1 MQNGFQAVGYPS
13 GLNRQDFTCF
23 NPPQREEV
31 ESQMKKAYEDLGLTG
46 TLSLSLSHFLSGTL
60 FPSLYFLEY
69 VSINPGNKATRR
81 KSRDASSMSTPLTV
95 SGDDKNTASRGSRVI
110 NINLA
115 DDVDATRIKMNM
127 TRGTTLKSA
136 ILNFE
141 RDPVKFSAE
150 IEKAREALD
159 AHYME
164 MINDYAPVRKIARFE

>member
-1 MQNGFQAVGYPS
+1 
-13 GLNRQDFTCF
+13 
-23 NPPQREEV
+23 
-31 ESQMKKAYEDLGLTG
+31 
-46 TLSLSLSHFLSGTL
+46 
-60 FPSLYFLEY
+60 

-115 DDVDATRIKMNM
+115 DDVDATRIKMNT
-127 TRGTTLKSA
+127 TRETTLKSA